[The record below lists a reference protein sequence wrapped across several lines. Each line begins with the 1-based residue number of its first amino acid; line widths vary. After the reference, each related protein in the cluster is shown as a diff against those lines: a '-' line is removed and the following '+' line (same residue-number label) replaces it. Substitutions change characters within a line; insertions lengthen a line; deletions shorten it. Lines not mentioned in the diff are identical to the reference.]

1 MPCEWYMCDYF
12 WGDYMNKTKNL
23 IFTSAIKVFSING
36 YDRATM
42 DGIASEAGVAKGTL
56 YYYFKSKEE
65 IFKYIISEGM
75 KVIQEEIDEAV
86 SKTDGE
92 IERLRTVFK
101 TQLSL
106 VNRNRDFF
114 KVVASQL
121 WGKEIRQFELRDIVN
136 NYINYIESF
145 ISTSINAKMIK
156 KGNSMLIT
164 YLFVGILSSC
174 SIYEVSQNEE
184 NIDDIVDNVMNYIL
198 NGIGI

>member
-1 MPCEWYMCDYF
+1 
-12 WGDYMNKTKNL
+12 MNKTKNL

-121 WGKEIRQFELRDIVN
+121 WGKEIRQFELRDIIN

-145 ISTSINAKMIK
+145 ISKSINAKMIR

-198 NGIGI
+198 NGIGV